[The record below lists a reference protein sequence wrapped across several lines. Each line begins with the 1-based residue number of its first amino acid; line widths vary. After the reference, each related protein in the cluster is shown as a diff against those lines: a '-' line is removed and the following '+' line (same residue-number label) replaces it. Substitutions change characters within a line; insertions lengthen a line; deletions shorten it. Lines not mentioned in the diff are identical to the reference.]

1 MLQKVFHLNE
11 KGQAVLIMA
20 IIGLILFSAVSLS
33 LVFFL
38 RARTKHE
45 AHERLRQRAY
55 YLAETG
61 ISYGLNEAQNRITP
75 GMDLRNL
82 NWRRTL
88 PQVEIRTDTGETIT
102 GTIEVEIIG
111 Q

>member
-1 MLQKVFHLNE
+1 
-11 KGQAVLIMA
+11 
-20 IIGLILFSAVSLS
+20 
-33 LVFFL
+33 
-38 RARTKHE
+38 
-45 AHERLRQRAY
+45 AY

-61 ISYGLNEAQNRITP
+61 ISYGLNEAQNQITP
-75 GMDLRNL
+75 GMDLQNL
-82 NWRRTL
+82 NWHRIL